1 MIKRCTLLRRRE
13 DVPAAAFRDHWSTVH
28 ADIAAGFDGLSRYH
42 QNHVTRICWQTGHPR
57 FQVDGIV
64 ELWFASQ
71 ADVDRA
77 AYSETTKALIVDEPN
92 FLSGLTALVVGEA
105 EGPAPEDAGAKYMI
119 LARTDAP
126 GRLTAAVAAYGAAR
140 VSDGAAPLLIA
151 CDALTPGFT
160 RETLWAEPLPPTL
173 LVSIRTRDPH
183 VLAKTGALHDL
194 FAAEAEASLA
204 VAVDDLRIV

>member
-13 DVPAAAFRDHWSTVH
+13 DVPVPAFRDHWSTVH
-28 ADIAAGFDGLSRYH
+28 ADIAAGFDGLGRYH
-42 QNHVTRICWQTGHPR
+42 QNHVTRVCWQLGQPR

-77 AYSETTKALIVDEPN
+77 AQSETTKALIVDEPN

-105 EGPAPEDAGAKYMI
+105 GIPAFEDAGAKYMV
-119 LARTDAP
+119 LARCADPDQLET
-126 GRLTAAVAAYGAAR
+126 AVAEHCAAR
-140 VSDGAAPLLIA
+140 ASDGAAPLLIS
-151 CDALTPGFT
+151 CDALAPGFT
-160 RETLWAEPLPPTL
+160 RETLWSEPLPPTL
-173 LVSIRTRDPH
+173 LISIWTRDP
-183 VLAKTGALHDL
+183 LALAETAPLRDV
-194 FAAEAEASLA
+194 FVANAEAALA